1 MPCAFVLTN
10 HLRCHTILM
19 FLLLEARVE
28 PAPTVTVLVNLYL
41 FEPFLKNWRSNLREV
56 LSNVME
62 GQDLVLLEETSGVSL

>member
-10 HLRCHTILM
+10 HLGCHAILM

-28 PAPTVTVLVNLYL
+28 PAPTVTVLVNLDL

-62 GQDLVLLEETSGVSL
+62 GQDLVLLQKTSGVSL